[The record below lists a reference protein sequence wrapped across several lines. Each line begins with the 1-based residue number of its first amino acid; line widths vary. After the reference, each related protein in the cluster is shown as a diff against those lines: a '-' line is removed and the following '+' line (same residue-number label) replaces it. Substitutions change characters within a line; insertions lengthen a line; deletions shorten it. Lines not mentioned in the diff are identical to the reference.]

1 MEHREATPA
10 APLIRINNLHVLGLR
25 GLKRL
30 ELPTDGLSWR
40 DDHIPDLV
48 VIAGENG
55 SGKTTLLKC
64 IAQAA
69 RLLATPSRFIPPEVA
84 AEECLIDF
92 LLSDGTDNQ
101 PQSFRFLVGDEA
113 FVEKHLNGD
122 SYGLVRTGK
131 HPKAITNKHIEHLRL
146 VLKSPAGYSQSTW
159 PRVALFPSEE
169 RDLVVPNVAY
179 KSPGRLSDE
188 AGFVHA
194 WERLAGK
201 QWSGSTIELLFS
213 ARWSDLNAKDKGS
226 KESNQFERYTKA
238 FKALTSNKK
247 TLTWTAKGDLV
258 VELKNG
264 ITHPV
269 EDLSS
274 GERQI
279 LLLLA
284 ELRRVW
290 RPGSLVMI
298 DELELHL
305 HDKWQSRLLDVLR
318 DMQCELGGQVLITT
332 QSHSLFEM
340 AGLGT
345 RVLLGRRSLN

>member
-1 MEHREATPA
+1 MKHREATTA
-10 APLIRINNLHVLGLR
+10 SPLIRINNLHVLGLR
-25 GLKRL
+25 GLKQL
-30 ELPTDGLSWR
+30 ALPTDGLSWR
-40 DDHIPDLV
+40 DDQIPDLV
-48 VIAGENG
+48 VMAGENG

-69 RLLATPSRFIPPEVA
+69 RLLASPSHSIPSEVA
-84 AEECLIDF
+84 ADECMIDF
-92 LLSDGTDNQ
+92 LLSDGTDDR
-101 PQSFRFLVGDEA
+101 PKTYRFLVGDDA
-113 FVEKHLNGD
+113 FVEKHRNEN

-131 HPKAITNKHIEHLRL
+131 RPRVISNQALDDLRL
-146 VLKSPAGYSQSTW
+146 TLKSPAGYADSTW

-169 RDLVVPNVAY
+169 RDLVVPSIAY
-179 KSPGRLSDE
+179 KAPGRLSDE
-188 AGFVHA
+188 AGFVHT

-213 ARWSDLNAKDKGS
+213 ARWADLNAKDKGS
-226 KESNQFERYTKA
+226 RESSQFERYTNA
-238 FKALTSNKK
+238 FNALTGNSK
-247 TLTWTAKGDLV
+247 TLAWTAKGDLV

-305 HDKWQSRLLDVLR
+305 HDKWQARLLDALR
-318 DMQCELGGQVLITT
+318 DMQCELGGQVFITT